1 MNEHKCS
8 HLAPEDKDATI
19 NFMKKSVKS
28 KEEELRRKREELESI
43 PTRYVVRGAIEKEIN
58 DLDTEIESIK
68 NLTKKIE
75 QV

>member
-28 KEEELRRKREELESI
+28 KEEELRRKQEELEFI
-43 PTRYVVRGAIEKEIN
+43 PTRYVVRGTIEKEIN

-75 QV
+75 QI